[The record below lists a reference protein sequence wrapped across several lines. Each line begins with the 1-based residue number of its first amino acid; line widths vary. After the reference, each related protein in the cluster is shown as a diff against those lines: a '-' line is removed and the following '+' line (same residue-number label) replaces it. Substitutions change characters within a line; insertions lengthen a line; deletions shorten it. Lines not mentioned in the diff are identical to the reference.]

1 MNQFCRFAS
10 GASTLRGTNAPE
22 RILLIRHGET
32 DWNATGRLQGFA
44 PTDLNAT
51 GRAQAEAL
59 AEYLADWPID
69 SLHSSD
75 LPRSLQT
82 ALPLAR
88 TLRLEPQLDPRW
100 REINVG
106 IFQGLTFAE
115 IEARYPQEFSLRKAD
130 IWGYVNREGESR
142 RDMQRRAYA
151 AWLDVSTRTN
161 GRQAAVVSHGGTI
174 KALLR
179 KLVGGDD
186 ARLAVSIPNTSI
198 TVLERAGDTWALRA
212 IAITPHLDRV

>member
-1 MNQFCRFAS
+1 M
-10 GASTLRGTNAPE
+10 APE

-32 DWNATGRLQGFA
+32 DWNATGRWQGFA

-59 AEYLADWPID
+59 AGYLADWSID
-69 SLHSSD
+69 SLYSSD

-100 REINVG
+100 REINLG
-106 IFQGLTFAE
+106 IFQGLTYAE
-115 IEARYPQEFSLRKAD
+115 IEARYPQELSLRNAD
-130 IWGYVNREGESR
+130 IWEYAHQEGESR
-142 RDMQRRAYA
+142 RDLQRRAYA

-174 KALLR
+174 RTLLW
-179 KLVGGDD
+179 KLFGEDD
-186 ARLAVSIPNTSI
+186 SRLDVHIPNTSI
-198 TVLERAGDTWALRA
+198 TALERAGDSWALRE
-212 IAITPHLDRV
+212 IAVTPHLDRL